1 MVQGNLVIGGLGVD
15 AADGS
20 KLTVNVPSSGR
31 IAGGATVERAVNT
44 GFATSD
50 WLTFNLHQFDA
61 TNAKRVT
68 DAINAAIPN
77 SASMID
83 GASIA
88 LRASGNGDARM
99 RLMSNIDNLGV
110 KLADPP
116 AKEIGRAAGRE
127 RMCHPVAIQVG
138 GVPLK
143 KN

>member
-1 MVQGNLVIGGLGVD
+1 MVQGNVVFGGLRVD

-20 KLTVNVPSSGR
+20 KLTVKWPASGR

-44 GFATSD
+44 GFSISD

-61 TNAKRVT
+61 TNAKRVS

-88 LRASGNGDARM
+88 IRASGNGDER
-99 RLMSNIDNLGV
+99 
-110 KLADPP
+110 K
-116 AKEIGRAAGRE
+116 IGRASCRD
-127 RMCHPVAIQVG
+127 RVG
-138 GVPLK
+138 QDG
-143 KN
+143 